1 VATVKSIGKDVNDRW
16 NIEKVA
22 IKKQAGDIACDP
34 LDSHYN
40 FGNGTVAYC
49 MQKAT
54 SDLLANG
61 GFAAVLALG
70 DTQYYCGGLSA
81 FQQVYDATWGR
92 VKSITHPVVGNHEY
106 LTTGSPTGATG
117 CDNTNANAA
126 GYYSYLW
133 SEALDADAFEAFE
146 EAGDDFDPELAER
159 LKRFVYAAGNT
170 REPDEAYRR
179 FRGADPSPDALLR
192 KRGLAEV

>member
-1 VATVKSIGKDVNDRW
+1 MRRAEFPPRPDADGKPSPGRHAGDRRARGARVLLVGLTVLAWLVVAPAAARP
-16 NIEKVA
+16 VA
-22 IKKQAGDIACDP
+22 AAGDPVIAAAGDIACDP

-70 DTQYYCGGLSA
+70 DTQYYCGGLAA

-126 GYYSYLW
+126 GYYSYFG
-133 SEALDADAFEAFE
+133 AA
-146 EAGDDFDPELAER
+146 AGD
-159 LKRFVYAAGNT
+159 
-170 REPDEAYRR
+170 RR
-179 FRGADPSPDALLR
+179 DRATTASTSGP
-192 KRGLAEV
+192 GT